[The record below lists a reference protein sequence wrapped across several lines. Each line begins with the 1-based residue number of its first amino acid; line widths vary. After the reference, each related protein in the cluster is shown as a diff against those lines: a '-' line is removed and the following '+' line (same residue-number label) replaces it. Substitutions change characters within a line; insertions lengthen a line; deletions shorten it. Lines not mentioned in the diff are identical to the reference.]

1 MTTRISLAVA
11 YVRFGIGCL
20 SEFRTAMEAAN
31 RTAYTTQWVLVV
43 SLRLI
48 PARAKTLQSK

>member
-20 SEFRTAMEAAN
+20 SELKTAIEEAN
-31 RTAYTTQWVLVV
+31 RTAQTT
-43 SLRLI
+43 
-48 PARAKTLQSK
+48 